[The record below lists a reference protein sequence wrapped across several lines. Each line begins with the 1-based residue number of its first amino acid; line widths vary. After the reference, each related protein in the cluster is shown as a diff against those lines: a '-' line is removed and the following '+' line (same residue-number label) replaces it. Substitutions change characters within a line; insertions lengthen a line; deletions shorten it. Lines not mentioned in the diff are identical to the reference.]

1 MSRHP
6 RESAI
11 VRVESEVLVV
21 STTAALMEAEPR
33 AFPDHRMPRHV
44 AIIMDGN
51 GRWAQQRYLPRTAG
65 HRAGVTAVRKVVEH
79 CVEKGVQALTLFAFS
94 SENWRRPQEE
104 VSVLMDLFLS
114 TLGRET
120 EKLHENR
127 VRLRVIG
134 DRSAFS
140 PQLQEK
146 IAASEALTAGNSGMS
161 LIVAANYGGR
171 WDIVNAMRTLARQ
184 VADGSLRS
192 EELTEDLL
200 ARHVSLA
207 DLPEPDLFIRTG
219 GDQRIS
225 NFMLWQLAY
234 TELYFTPLLWPEF
247 DAAAF
252 TQALD
257 SFAGRQRRFGYTGDQ
272 IETLTAR

>member
-1 MSRHP
+1 M
-6 RESAI
+6 E
-11 VRVESEVLVV
+11 VEP
-21 STTAALMEAEPR
+21 A
-33 AFPDHRMPRHV
+33 AFPDQRLPRHV

-51 GRWAQQRYLPRTAG
+51 GRWAKQRYLPRTAG
-65 HRAGVTAVRKVVEH
+65 HRAGVTAVRKVVER
-79 CVEKGVQALTLFAFS
+79 CVEKGIEALTLFAFS

-127 VRLRVIG
+127 VKLRVIG
-134 DRSAFS
+134 DRTAFS

-146 IAASEALTAGNSGMS
+146 IVGSEQLTAANEGMS
-161 LIVAANYGGR
+161 LIIAANYGGR
-171 WDIVNAMRTLARQ
+171 WDIVNAMRTLVGQIERGELRA
-184 VADGSLRS
+184 AD
-192 EELTEDLL
+192 LTEDRL
-200 ARHVSLA
+200 AQQLSLA

-234 TELYFTPLLWPEF
+234 TELFFTPTLWPDF
-247 DAAAF
+247 DEALLDQAF
-252 TQALD
+252 AD
-257 SFAGRQRRFGYTGDQ
+257 FGRRQRRFGYTGEQ
-272 IETLTAR
+272 VEALSFGSSNNIS